1 MARKRGD
8 RRKKAPF
15 ATSGARRAPS
25 HVERRRARKM
35 WRFGRGS
42 FPVAFEVASVHERR
56 RAVETS
62 KFFDVSRKKAAA
74 LASECRL
81 KLGMDQALA
90 QSLKDCA
97 TGVYGVGRALDAKL
111 DDIKSWARRRA
122 QTTGDAAAES
132 AAETTFCKRIPM
144 RVVQLARQA
153 CARAREAD
161 VVNGDRDAVDAY
173 IDEHALVCGAGV
185 DSDADTEFGVAC
197 ERRMNA
203 LVENVG
209 GPFDAAFDGKVK
221 RRERGVGLE
230 KGLRKRL
237 RRVAWGFAT
246 PAEAERVAEACARR
260 AVARAH
266 AERAETGVDEVNE
279 DAVTQQA
286 TKAVMNAF
294 ELASRA
300 VREISVLHELLTV
313 NVPLISRLETMV
325 GTWAES
331 WTARGDGTRRYRT
344 WINSTPAHMLTAAMR
359 LVAGE
364 WLYGRERVA
373 RCEKEDTRTVRVALE
388 GTVVSGKERR
398 EIAQRVEGVL
408 TADQVAFT
416 DEVNAHVEELKDLRH
431 DFNSFAADVLLQ
443 TQPHFAEFSAEGAGS
458 EGEERRLTNSLLD
471 GQALTAAASR
481 IASNSMTAMRTH
493 AKRRFEK
500 LVEAELGAMQHEAT
514 APTYAWQQRRGRRGA
529 VENDRAVETAKN
541 MRAFLGAPA
550 RRRAIVKYSSFKVRL
565 NTSTAFAAW
574 CAEKKVRQEPRKK
587 LKLDAE
593 NIDLDGVVAAV
604 EARFRELVPGC
615 SQQDLNELVSV
626 ISRGRFETEKD
637 RAQPYDVLATFT
649 TRVKARVRERREA
662 LVRAFGG
669 RPRAVW
675 TPTASLFDRDA
686 VRRFSIERAIER
698 VWTRTFANVF
708 AAGGRLDG
716 DGDSGSFAATFKR
729 RDDGGRMF
737 GGSRDRRLMKSIARE
752 ILRQSTASELAGI
765 GRDAPF
771 VLEGDDA
778 YLEEIGCALEQK
790 VLITAS
796 GSPLATTAAA
806 ANAWQVELGRNAEL
820 RTCVSRTMVRTMA
833 CAADVIADIDALC
846 EAATRARATVLAQ
859 GDALD
864 GNARADDDDEDEN
877 EDAGRDGG
885 IVRVSKRVRASIKK
899 EMARAVDERAN
910 GIVDRAFETLT
921 RDSAGERA
929 EDDGESSPRTPPTTS
944 SKDAEDKGGEGDA
957 GAEGDDDAR
966 RYWLPR
972 DIGGACVTM
981 SQPGLGTRA
990 QMFSLV
996 SLARLSERAPC
1007 VDEDAI
1013 LSAEARAGGEGEL
1026 AAIRGE
1032 ASARGEWFA
1041 RTFFA
1046 PDRAGLARTPPTSS
1060 GSFYLSPATISFNY
1074 KDKVAVDEES
1084 ARTRT
1089 PRVAVQRDVKARD
1102 VVLAGFDP
1110 GMNKTLTGVI
1120 VTPETAAAGSDEV
1133 TTYRAIFWDASA
1145 RSLHAASKPALRAK
1159 RNAAKRIQARERAV
1173 NEDKNVQ
1180 NEIALQRSAYGVS
1193 AEKMCASVARDR
1205 AYGAAA
1211 HDFVDAV
1218 LRSWRDA
1225 AKPSDETQTPV
1236 LIIAC
1241 GSCGVSSGRGWSQS
1255 PMKGAPRTS
1264 PGRLVK
1270 EIVEAAGAAGVRCE
1284 LDFVDEHSTS
1294 QLCPQCDT
1302 RLKSFRRS
1310 TCLFPANG
1318 PPLAKERGRR
1328 NGRVC
1333 PNTACVAA
1341 RDCRNRDHVA
1351 AVNMIRK
1358 VYVKE
1363 RDDAKQFEYERELIA
1378 RALRDAFR
1386 VGNPSIKEIERGDDD
1401 DDDDDDDVDTDDEVE
1416 ARDAAA
1422 PEQMTLAQRASP
1434 AGVRRTRAMGEIATA
1449 SQRARSASQRS
1460 PASPDAR
1467 HLRQRV
1473 RSPQTE
1479 DARELNVD
1487 ADARA
1492 RTARASPRAIT
1503 FASPNR
1509 TAPPPTAT
1517 HAKTPLRSRRK
1528 AKSHPERAPG
1538 A

>member
-90 QSLKDCA
+90 RSLKDCA

-111 DDIKSWARRRA
+111 DDITSWARDRA
-122 QTTGDAAAES
+122 QTTGDATAES

-153 CARAREAD
+153 CARASEAD

-173 IDEHALVCGAGV
+173 IDEHASVCGAGV

-230 KGLRKRL
+230 KRL

-246 PAEAERVAEACARR
+246 PAEAERVADACARR

-266 AERAETGVDEVNE
+266 AERAETGVREVNE

-300 VREISVLHELLTV
+300 VRELSVLHQLLTV

-325 GTWAES
+325 GMWAES
-331 WTARGDGTRRYRT
+331 WTARGGETRLYRT
-344 WINSTPAHMLTAAMR
+344 WINSAPDRVLAAAMR
-359 LVAGE
+359 LIAGE
-364 WLYGRERVA
+364 WFYGRERVA
-373 RCEKEDTRTVRVALE
+373 RFETEDTRTVQVALE
-388 GTVVSGKERR
+388 GTVVSAKERR
-398 EIAQRVEGVL
+398 EIARGAEGAL
-408 TADQVAFT
+408 NDRQVDFT
-416 DEVNAHVEELKDLRH
+416 DEVNAHVEELKKLRR
-431 DFNSFAADVLLQ
+431 DFDSFAAAVLLQ
-443 TQPHFAEFSAEGAGS
+443 TQPHFAEFSAEGAGG

-514 APTYAWQQRRGRRGA
+514 ASVYAWQQRGRRGA
-529 VENDRAVETAKN
+529 VENARAAEKAKN
-541 MRAFLGAPA
+541 MRAFLGTAA
-550 RRRAIVKYSSFKVRL
+550 RRLAIVKYASHFLRYTLSS
-565 NTSTAFAAW
+565 SYAGW
-574 CAEKKVRQEPRKK
+574 CDDHEVSVEPRKK
-587 LKLDAE
+587 LKVTLDAYH
-593 NIDLDGVVAAV
+593 IDLDGVVAAV
-604 EARFRELVPGC
+604 EARFRELVPWC

-708 AAGGRLDG
+708 AAAGVRPDG

-729 RDDGGRMF
+729 KDDGGRMF
-737 GGSRDRRLMKSIARE
+737 GASCDRRLMKSIARE
-752 ILRQSTASELAGI
+752 ILRQTTATELAGS

-778 YLEEIGCALEQK
+778 YLEEIRCALEQK

-833 CAADVIADIDALC
+833 CAAGVIEDIDALC
-846 EAATRARATVLAQ
+846 EAATRARDTVLPQ

-885 IVRVSKRVRASIKK
+885 VARVSKRVRASIKK
-899 EMARAVDERAN
+899 EMARAVDECAN

-929 EDDGESSPRTPPTTS
+929 DDDGESSPRTPPTTS
-944 SKDAEDKGGEGDA
+944 SKDAEDNGGEGDA

-990 QMFSLV
+990 QMFSLSDV
-996 SLARLSERAPC
+996 ARLSKRAPC

-1026 AAIRGE
+1026 AAIRDE
-1032 ASARGEWFA
+1032 RSARGEWFA

-1159 RNAAKRIQARERAV
+1159 RNAAKRIRARDRAV
-1173 NEDKNVQ
+1173 NEDRNVQ

-1193 AEKMCASVARDR
+1193 AEKTCASVARDR

-1386 VGNPSIKEIERGDDD
+1386 VGNPSIKKIERGDD

-1509 TAPPPTAT
+1509 TAPPPPTR

-1528 AKSHPERAPG
+1528 AKSRPERAPG